1 MKIHYRAENRKY
13 LAQCVSEFVGTP
25 AVYMRM
31 PTYAYKAGD
40 FTIDFEGNLL
50 FEDNVD
56 GEYAQKLIAFLKEK
70 AFVPQQE
77 GQERG
82 ASADVEERAED
93 SGTSP
98 QNAPVGLDITVPRE
112 KVNVENLNHLL
123 LAKGELIKKALG
135 IADAS
140 IEVKKDKVTFPWFSV
155 AREPETN
162 KAYMHF
168 IECICEMSYKQKRIT
183 AKAKEVANEK
193 YAFRCFLLRLGFIG
207 KAYKPERKILLQNL
221 SGSSAFKNGKRKG
234 EEDEVSEQ
242 NDG

>member
-1 MKIHYRAENRKY
+1 MKIHYRAENRKH

-31 PTYAYKAGD
+31 PTYAYKVGD

-56 GEYAQKLIAFLKEK
+56 GEYVQRLIAFLKEK
-70 AFVPQQE
+70 GFVPQQE
-77 GQERG
+77 GQ
-82 ASADVEERAED
+82 
-93 SGTSP
+93 
-98 QNAPVGLDITVPRE
+98 GLDISVPIE

-162 KAYMHF
+162 QAYMHF

-183 AKAKEVANEK
+183 AKAKEVSNER
-193 YAFRCFLLRLGFIG
+193 YSFRCFLLRLGFIG
-207 KAYKPERKILLQNL
+207 KAYKAERKILLQNL
-221 SGSSAFKNGKRKG
+221 SGSSAFKDGKRKG
-234 EEDEVSEQ
+234 EEDAVSEQ
-242 NDG
+242 SDS

>member
-1 MKIHYRAENRKY
+1 MKIHYRAENRKH
-13 LAQCVSEFVGTP
+13 LAQCVSEFVGAP
-25 AVYMRM
+25 VVYMRM

-56 GEYAQKLIAFLKEK
+56 GEYVQRLIAFLKEK
-70 AFVPQQE
+70 GFVPQQE
-77 GQERG
+77 GQEEG
-82 ASADVEERAED
+82 ESADAEESR
-93 SGTSP
+93 TS
-98 QNAPVGLDITVPRE
+98 QQEEPVGLDISVPRE

-135 IADAS
+135 ITNLP
-140 IEVKKDKVTFPWFSV
+140 VKTEDDRVTFPWFSV

-162 KAYMHF
+162 KTYMHF

-183 AKAKEVANEK
+183 AKAKEVSNER

-207 KAYKPERKILLQNL
+207 KAYKAERKILLQNL
-221 SGSSAFKNGKRKG
+221 SGSSAFKSGKRKG
-234 EEDEVSEQ
+234 EEDAVSEQ
-242 NDG
+242 SDG

>member
-1 MKIHYRAENRKY
+1 MKIHYRAENRKH
-13 LAQCVSEFVGTP
+13 LAQCVGEFVGTP
-25 AVYMRM
+25 AIYMRM
-31 PTYAYKAGD
+31 PTYAYMAGD

-50 FEDNVD
+50 FEDGMD
-56 GEYAQKLIAFLKEK
+56 REYVQRLIAFLKEK
-70 AFVPQQE
+70 GFVSLQD
-77 GQERG
+77 GQDEVE
-82 ASADVEERAED
+82 SANTEERAEANER
-93 SGTSP
+93 G
-98 QNAPVGLDITVPRE
+98 QQVEPVGLDISVPIE

-140 IEVKKDKVTFPWFSV
+140 IEVKQDKVTFPWFSV

-183 AKAKEVANEK
+183 AKAKEVSNER

-207 KAYKPERKILLQNL
+207 KAYKAERKILLQNL
-221 SGSSAFKNGKRKG
+221 SGSSAFKSGKRKG

-242 NDG
+242 RDG

>member
-1 MKIHYRAENRKY
+1 MKIHYRAENRKH

-25 AVYMRM
+25 TVYMRM
-31 PTYAYKAGD
+31 PTYAYKVGD
-40 FTIDFEGNLL
+40 FTIDFEGNLF
-50 FEDNVD
+50 FEDGVD
-56 GEYAQKLIAFLKEK
+56 SAYVQRLIAFLKEK
-70 AFVPQQE
+70 GFVPQQE
-77 GQERG
+77 E
-82 ASADVEERAED
+82 
-93 SGTSP
+93 
-98 QNAPVGLDITVPRE
+98 PVGLDISVPIE

-140 IEVKKDKVTFPWFSV
+140 IEVKGNKVTFPWFSV

-183 AKAKEVANEK
+183 AKAKEVSNER

-207 KAYKPERKILLQNL
+207 KAYKAERKILLQNL
-221 SGSSAFKNGKRKG
+221 SGSSAFKSGKRKG
-234 EEDEVSEQ
+234 EEDAVSEQ
-242 NDG
+242 SNS